1 MKIKSVIFLVATLG
15 MCAFS
20 CKTILLKKFNANQKF
35 NFKTKEAY
43 VEYLKANKFDT
54 EMFIYP
60 DSASYLRFIG
70 NIESA
75 TVYYNSFVSD
85 SISIKKSEF
94 LKDNES
100 CTGRISIEIEKILA
114 MQPLVDTLL
123 VLNTNIST
131 NTFFYL
137 NDNAAFKGVNTDK
150 KLSIFLLHIYETG
163 TYYNKLYRE
172 IEKVQQENKRD
183 VDLYIISLAPVY
195 WLKNK

>member
-1 MKIKSVIFLVATLG
+1 
-15 MCAFS
+15 
-20 CKTILLKKFNANQKF
+20 
-35 NFKTKEAY
+35 
-43 VEYLKANKFDT
+43 
-54 EMFIYP
+54 MFIYP

-100 CTGRISIEIEKILA
+100 CTGRIGIEIEKILA

-131 NTFFYL
+131 NTFFL
-137 NDNAAFKGVNTDK
+137 FK
-150 KLSIFLLHIYETG
+150 
-163 TYYNKLYRE
+163 
-172 IEKVQQENKRD
+172 
-183 VDLYIISLAPVY
+183 
-195 WLKNK
+195 

>member
-1 MKIKSVIFLVATLG
+1 MKIKSVIFLLATLG

-20 CKTILLKKFNANQKF
+20 CKSILLKKFNANQKF

-43 VEYLKANKFDT
+43 VGYLKANKFDT

-70 NIESA
+70 NTENA

-85 SISIKKSEF
+85 SISIRKSDF

-100 CTGRISIEIEKILA
+100 CTGRISVEIEKILA
-114 MQPLVDTLL
+114 MQTLADTLI
-123 VLNTNIST
+123 VLNKNICT

-137 NDNAAFKGVNTDK
+137 NDNAAFKGVNKNK
-150 KLSIFLLHIYETG
+150 KLSIFLLHIYEAG

-172 IEKVQQENKRD
+172 IEKVQQENKKE

>member
-1 MKIKSVIFLVATLG
+1 

-94 LKDNES
+94 LSTFVFRMGDMIIKSNTMVNCKNAKS
-100 CTGRISIEIEKILA
+100 A
-114 MQPLVDTLL
+114 M
-123 VLNTNIST
+123 TN
-131 NTFFYL
+131 F
-137 NDNAAFKGVNTDK
+137 
-150 KLSIFLLHIYETG
+150 
-163 TYYNKLYRE
+163 
-172 IEKVQQENKRD
+172 
-183 VDLYIISLAPVY
+183 
-195 WLKNK
+195 W